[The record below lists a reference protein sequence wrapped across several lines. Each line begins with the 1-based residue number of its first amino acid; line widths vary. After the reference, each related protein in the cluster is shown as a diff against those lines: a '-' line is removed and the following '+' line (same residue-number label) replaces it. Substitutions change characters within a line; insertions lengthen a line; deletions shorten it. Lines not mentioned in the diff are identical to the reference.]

1 MRKSMLKLVVV
12 ALLVSPMLSSCNTKK
27 LEEENAGLKQQ
38 VESLTAEKSV
48 ADTRI
53 SELTARV
60 EELTKA
66 NEELAKLAKAKAKKA
81 GK

>member
-38 VESLTAEKSV
+38 VESLTAEKSA

-53 SELTARV
+53 SELTAKV
-60 EELTKA
+60 EELAKA
-66 NEELAKLAKAKAKKA
+66 NEELAKAKAKKA